1 MNTNDPAPSRTPGR
15 PTPERI
21 EELLRT
27 CYHPVVQN
35 IRREFAGCTDS
46 AALLV
51 EVLQALKPY
60 GFEASR

>member
-15 PTPERI
+15 P
-21 EELLRT
+21 
-27 CYHPVVQN
+27 PVVQN